1 MHLNTPFPSC
11 PKRQLESTYFT
22 STSIYIYIYIH
33 KGRRLDGV
41 YVSFC
46 LHTVGPATRYKR
58 ESSRPEGELARS
70 VRLKPANVSL
80 PVSAICACGPLPDE
94 ARRTGNERSCTMTST
109 SAFFTATIAATPTKG
124 RGLGEGEE
132 PPDAA
137 VFRDDGTGGKRLLN
151 VLETTLCYFSFFH

>member
-1 MHLNTPFPSC
+1 MYTCPFACTPLPR
-11 PKRQLESTYFT
+11 P
-22 STSIYIYIYIH
+22 
-33 KGRRLDGV
+33 
-41 YVSFC
+41 
-46 LHTVGPATRYKR
+46 PWYKR

-124 RGLGEGEE
+124 VVGG
-132 PPDAA
+132 
-137 VFRDDGTGGKRLLN
+137 GTFAEQAEN
-151 VLETTLCYFSFFH
+151 VY